1 MPNYDF
7 PRVLDTDI
15 FPNFFFTIFF
25 LLLSVSLLQAVME
38 IEKYQC
44 LRVKISGACCKLP
57 DPIETIAFECL
68 VRGKQTRSVVIT
80 NDSTH
85 TWKLKV
91 EVTGD
96 YFSVDETLQV
106 PSLQFAPCI
115 VTYSPLVMNSENTL
129 HMVESQP
136 T

>member
-1 MPNYDF
+1 M
-7 PRVLDTDI
+7 I
-15 FPNFFFTIFF
+15 FDEFSIHIYFLIFSF
-25 LLLSVSLLQAVME
+25 YYFSLLLSVSFLQAVME
-38 IEKYQC
+38 IEKYQS

-68 VRGKQTRSVVIT
+68 VREKQTRSVVIT

-91 EVTGD
+91 EVSGD
-96 YFSVDETLQV
+96 YFSADETLQV
-106 PSLQFAPCI
+106 PSQQFAPCV

-129 HMVESQP
+129 HMVENQP
-136 T
+136 I